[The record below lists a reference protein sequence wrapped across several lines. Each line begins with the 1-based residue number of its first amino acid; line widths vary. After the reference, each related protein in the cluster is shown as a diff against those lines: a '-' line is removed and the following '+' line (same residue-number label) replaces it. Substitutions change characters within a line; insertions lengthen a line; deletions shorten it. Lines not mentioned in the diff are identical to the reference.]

1 MEQYDHHPD
10 AQQHRSA
17 PVSPDAKEERH
28 RSGKDDRA
36 ASHEA
41 DANEEVPSTEQEIE
55 PGVNQDSSSG
65 ESFSSEP
72 GHEAAGTEQGN

>member
-1 MEQYDHHPD
+1 MEQYDHRPD

-17 PVSPDAKEERH
+17 PVSPAAKDERH

-41 DANEEVPSTEQEIE
+41 DANKVVPSTEKEIE
-55 PGVNQDSSSG
+55 SGVNQDSTSG

-72 GHEAAGTEQGN
+72 GHEATGTEQGN